1 MGSKAETFLLT
12 MTTSTLVVGNEVLK
26 GSALRTFGWTKSP
39 RAPRAALVRAAIGD
53 PANGSFVAIGE
64 SRVWLSTGVERSL
77 LQDLEPIPAAVKAL
91 LAETDGADDV
101 TLEAAS
107 CEGLELDDML
117 LVEHA
122 MVGDRVEYPLA
133 IFD

>member
-1 MGSKAETFLLT
+1 MGSKAETFLLI
-12 MTTSTLVVGNEVLK
+12 MTTSTLVVGNEVLI
-26 GSALRTFGWTKSP
+26 GHAFGTFGWTESL

-53 PANGSFVAIGE
+53 PASGSAVAIGE

-77 LQDLEPIPAAVKAL
+77 LHDLEPTPAAAKAL

-122 MVGDRVEYPLA
+122 MVGDREEYPLT